1 MSKNVSKN
9 VSVWAS
15 GHKNVVPDNGTLVL
29 RLDGVVTGPLTVE
42 DLKSSKWREKAHES
56 LDLYLDY
63 TVIIVEEE

>member
-1 MSKNVSKN
+1 MSKN
-9 VSVWAS
+9 VSVWVS
-15 GHKNVVPDNGTLVL
+15 GRRNVVPDHGTLVL